1 MPPLTKP
8 EIERMERRYR
18 LEADLRAMRGCA
30 FAAVLFVV
38 GLILLL
44 LGVI

>member
-8 EIERMERRYR
+8 EIDRIYKIAR
-18 LEADLRAMRGCA
+18 LEADLMALKGCA
-30 FAAVLFVV
+30 FAAALFVV